1 MERKSPIQIKSPQEI
16 EIMKEGGKIAAAVR
30 EKVLAT
36 AKQGISTLELD
47 ALAEKLILE
56 AGVKPS
62 FKGFEG
68 FPFATC
74 INVNEGIVHGLPTE
88 RKLKAGDILTVD
100 LGVFY
105 KGLHTDT
112 ARTIGVEKEQ
122 GSDGLGLSSPS
133 SELSPREPCS
143 ETDKFLN
150 TGQKALE
157 KAIEQCQIGNNI
169 GDISHAIQAVIEGA
183 GYNVTRELGGHG
195 VGKKLHEPP
204 FIPGFGQPGEGP
216 VLKEGMTLAIE
227 VIYARGSGKIE
238 VLNDGWTVVTVDGNL
253 AGLFEHTVAV
263 TQSGP
268 IILTN
273 SDSLVK

>member
-112 ARTIGVEKEQ
+112 ARTVEVNKKTRKPRSKASSLRGKQENKKQ
-122 GSDGLGLSSPS
+122 FLS
-133 SELSPREPCS
+133 
-143 ETDKFLN
+143 
-150 TGQKALE
+150 TGQEALE
-157 KAIEQCQIGNNI
+157 KAIGRCQVGNHVE
-169 GDISHAIQAVIEGA
+169 DISRTIQATIEGA
-183 GYNVTRELGGHG
+183 GYNVIRELGGHG

-263 TQSGP
+263 TKSGP
-268 IILTN
+268 VVLT
-273 SDSLVK
+273 KA